1 MDLREFVIGEMFWT
15 HTGAFR
21 CTDIG
26 SCVVVAVPL
35 GAREMARAERV
46 DEEVRISRMDD
57 DPSWLHGP
65 PYAVEE
71 MVFDEH
77 AQLGCFRTEADLPAD
92 PEDV

>member
-1 MDLREFVIGEMFWT
+1 MDLREFVIGELFWT

-26 SCVVVAVPL
+26 SRVVVAVPL
-35 GAREMARAERV
+35 GGREIARAERV
-46 DEEVRISRMDD
+46 EGELRITTQMDD

-71 MVFDEH
+71 MVFDEN
-77 AQLGCFRTEADLPAD
+77 AQLGCFPTEADLLAD
-92 PEDV
+92 G